1 MTQEELN
8 KILEDHKLW
17 IKTGGEKGAR
27 ADFKGANLIRI
38 NLAGANLA
46 KADLSETNLS
56 WANLSLAN
64 FEGANLERASL
75 FEANILLANLERANL
90 FKASLHEANLSEAN
104 LRKANFEGANLSRAN
119 LSEANL
125 FQANFSEADL
135 SDAFLFTA
143 NLSQANFEGA
153 NLEGAKGLPEGLNQ
167 MTDNFWVE
175 SEEKNNNLINLCE
188 SSIDT
193 LKKILQSRQ
202 EKYGDSKECLSLIAE
217 YWSTLTNKE
226 ITPKDVCVMMASMKL
241 ARLKKTQDQGYDKDT
256 LYDLAGYALL
266 ALEQE

>member
-17 IKTGGEKGAR
+17 LKTGGEKGAK
-27 ADFKGANLIRI
+27 ADFKGADLRRI
-38 NLAGANLA
+38 SLAGANLEA
-46 KADLSETNLS
+46 ADLSWADLS
-56 WANLSLAN
+56 GANLSLAN
-64 FEGANLERASL
+64 LFKANLENTSLYRANLS
-75 FEANILLANLERANL
+75 LANLESANLSRANL
-90 FKASLHEANLSEAN
+90 EAANLSEAN
-104 LRKANFEGANLSRAN
+104 LRWANFSKAYLSGAN

-125 FQANFSEADL
+125 LLANLFQADL
-135 SDAFLFTA
+135 AGANLSGA
-143 NLSQANFEGA
+143 NLSQTNFEGT
-153 NLEGAKGLPEGLNQ
+153 NLEGVKGLPEGLNQ
-167 MTDNFWVE
+167 MTDN
-175 SEEKNNNLINLCE
+175 LCD

-226 ITPKDVCVMMASMKL
+226 ITPKDVCVMMTAMKL